1 MLLFTLLFLIRRIEQ
16 SAACPDELP
25 PFLQLFRNLEGGCV
39 RRAKS
44 AGNQTVV
51 TLTLEW
57 HLINYQQP
65 TASPLWDALSC
76 RSCDSFFYL
85 FCLLLTVFP
94 LYSFTCR
101 RASRL
106 WVFKSFATWGDTCLF
121 RLWWKIVSRCLL
133 KMNFKRCLN
142 EKCGWQAVAGKHG
155 RCILHKGSAREMGKI
170 PQTNECLGNT
180 QCYSTFCDRS
190 LTDWG
195 HFWKV
200 PHCWSTLPCTDQWA
214 HTSFILIYL
223 KRITFCVM
231 SLMFYQQSFLFF
243 K

>member
-1 MLLFTLLFLIRRIEQ
+1 M
-16 SAACPDELP
+16 
-25 PFLQLFRNLEGGCV
+25 
-39 RRAKS
+39 
-44 AGNQTVV
+44 
-51 TLTLEW
+51 
-57 HLINYQQP
+57 
-65 TASPLWDALSC
+65 
-76 RSCDSFFYL
+76 
-85 FCLLLTVFP
+85 LTVFP

-106 WVFKSFATWGDTCLF
+106 RVCKSFATWGETCLF

-155 RCILHKGSAREMGKI
+155 RCVLHTGSARETGKI

-180 QCYSTFCDRS
+180 QCYSSFCDRS

-214 HTSFILIYL
+214 RTSFILIYL
-223 KRITFCVM
+223 KRITFRVM

-243 K
+243 KQSLSSLLFQEASQQNNKQNNRQPWVEINSPVKVWMRRCDRELPRAGLKDRSVRASGLNRPKNILHHQHPATCTRRTQ